1 MEELQIILM
10 KELNIFIK
18 ESDLSKVTDILQKRK
33 AGITFFEI
41 QGTGRTPRVTQE
53 IVHFYQTGRK
63 TTPKFI
69 GRILV
74 ISIVPDSDAKSII
87 EEILNSFGEQKEPYG
102 MLFVKDVFNAYE
114 IGTKLTGDEV
124 LYSH

>member
-1 MEELQIILM
+1 LEELQNIWM

-18 ESDLSKVTDILQKRK
+18 ENDLSKVTDILQRRK
-33 AGITFFEI
+33 AGITFVEV
-41 QGTGRTPRVTQE
+41 QGTGRTPKVTQE

-74 ISIVPDSDAKSII
+74 ISIVPDPLAKSII
-87 EEILNSFGEQKEPYG
+87 EEILNIFGEQKEPSG
-102 MLFVKDVFNAYE
+102 MLFVKEVSGAYE

-124 LYSH
+124 LYSQ